1 MSDDDARVVSARM
14 RPVPPAKATLLRQHV
29 DTRLTTLR
37 GLRSTWW
44 AHWRMIADVMMPR
57 RMPWLATPNRSR
69 GGDINT
75 AIVRSTAT
83 RAARTMAAGLMTG
96 VTSPSRPWFK
106 LSIPGVFS
114 DATSPARVWLDEV
127 QQRMLRV
134 FAESNYYQ
142 AKATQYLDLG
152 VFGTAPLIMYEDFD
166 DVIRCYNPA
175 PGEYFVANSA
185 KMAVDTLYRE
195 FVYTVRQVA
204 QEFGVDALSPQARA
218 LYDRGASSLDYE
230 VKVAHAI
237 EPNDSETG
245 GGAVPDSFAWREVYW
260 ELGSNSDCVL
270 RARGFHECPFS
281 APRWDVVGNDAYG
294 RSPGMDALGDT
305 RQLQLMIKR
314 QAQIVD
320 RIGTP
325 PMIADVALR
334 NEPATQLPGGIT
346 YVANA
351 NGVGFKPAYQV
362 PPGAVEPITALI
374 AKVELEIKETFH
386 NDLFLMISQ
395 LDTVRTATEID
406 ARREEKLIQ
415 LGPVLERMQGE
426 SLDVEIERVFAIMVR
441 ASRGAWARGQDGMLP
456 LPPPELQSVALE
468 VEYVSML
475 AQAQR
480 AASTAGI
487 ERLAALVGNLA
498 GGKPDVL
505 DGVDFDE
512 MVRRYADDL
521 GLPPKIVVSLQQV
534 QRVRAQ
540 RAQQQE
546 ASAAANAGLAAVQG
560 AKTLSE
566 TDVGGGI
573 NALQLMSG
581 AAMPGMAA

>member
-1 MSDDDARVVSARM
+1 MSGDDARVVSVRM
-14 RPVPPAKATLLRQHV
+14 RPVQAAKAAPLRQHV
-29 DTRLTTLR
+29 DSRMVTLR
-37 GLRSTWW
+37 GLRTSWW
-44 AHWRMIADVMMPR
+44 AHWRMLGDVMMPR
-57 RMPWLATPNRSR
+57 RMPWLASPNRSR

-75 AIVRSTAT
+75 AIVRSTAS
-83 RAARTMAAGLMTG
+83 RAARTCAAGLMTG

-114 DATSPARVWLDEV
+114 DATSPERLWLDEV

-134 FAESNYYQ
+134 FAESNFYQ
-142 AKATQYLDLG
+142 AKATQYLDLV
-152 VFGTAPLIMYEDFD
+152 VFGTAPLILYEDFD

-175 PGEYFVANSA
+175 PGEYFAATSA
-185 KMAVDTLYRE
+185 RMEVDTLYRE
-195 FVYTVRQVA
+195 FVYTVRQCA
-204 QEFGVDALSPQARA
+204 QEFGLDALSPQARA
-218 LYDRGASSLDYE
+218 LFDRGASNLDYE
-230 VKVAHAI
+230 VRIGHAI
-237 EPNDSETG
+237 EPNDTATG
-245 GGAVPDSFAWREVYW
+245 GGAVAESFAWREVYW
-260 ELGSNSDCVL
+260 EIGSASECVL

-325 PMIADVALR
+325 SMIADVALR

-346 YVANA
+346 YVANP
-351 NGVGFKPAYQV
+351 NGVGFRPAYQV
-362 PPGAVEPITALI
+362 PPQAVQPITELI
-374 AKVELEIKETFH
+374 AKVEQEIRETFF
-386 NDLFLMISQ
+386 NDLFMMISQ
-395 LDTVRTATEID
+395 LDTVRTATEVD

-456 LPPPELQSVALE
+456 LPPPELSNVALE

-480 AASTAGI
+480 AASTTAI
-487 ERLAALVGNLA
+487 ERVLSLVGSLA
-498 GGKPDVL
+498 GTRPDAL
-505 DGVDFDE
+505 DKVDFDAAIDE
-512 MVRRYADDL
+512 YAANL
-521 GLPPKIVVSLQQV
+521 GASPKIIVDAMKVA
-534 QRVRAQ
+534 RIRAQ
-540 RAQQQE
+540 RAQQQQ
-546 ASAAANAGLAAVQG
+546 AAAATETGLAAVQG

-581 AAMPGMAA
+581 AAQPGMAA